1 VAGSQ
6 YVEDVYTWINETDIG
21 IALQTLGFTYAT
33 YRMAT
38 QNGSVTVDKKA
49 NGLEKN
55 IENVN
60 PSEIRFSQ
68 TSVNGSDEIIASMK
82 ANGWKGDPIDVVRMP
97 DGSLTTLDNTR
108 VAAAREVGI
117 DVQANVRS
125 YDTPLPD
132 QATID
137 RFTTKKGV
145 PKTWGEAIEL
155 RVGKQKADFRNNNP
169 MGSFDLEKMK

>member
-1 VAGSQ
+1 LYKSSLLEKEVIQ
-6 YVEDVYTWINETDIG
+6 YYRFFFFLHLKLIYSPEK
-21 IALQTLGFTYAT
+21 ASRLG
-33 YRMAT
+33 
-38 QNGSVTVDKKA
+38 
-49 NGLEKN
+49 KN

-125 YDTPLPD
+125 FDTPLPD